1 MGVKVLEGRADL
13 IAALEESRRLA
24 RPVRVDPPAKVRLT
38 EEGKDGEVR
47 LAWEREEEVLLLVT
61 MPGKVSRGVRA
72 PAAELG
78 SAALLLEEM
87 ARVL

>member
-1 MGVKVLEGRADL
+1 MEVRVLKGRVNL
-13 IAALEESRRLA
+13 VAALEESRRLA

-38 EEGKDGEVR
+38 KEGKNGEVR
-47 LAWEREEEVLLLVT
+47 LAWERGEEVLLLVT
-61 MPGKVSRGVRA
+61 VPGEASRGVRA